1 MSIFQN
7 HRKNKINYKIKA
19 KIISRDIIFIVK
31 IIIIFKEKEESRIWK
46 NRNSFSLTYQN
57 FSCRRKVKIK
67 VMAKE
72 KNLVKDL
79 LINNNISLMRIKLVN
94 KFKYRKNLLH
104 NFEINEK
111 TLDQD
116 ILIILGFNRKAKI
129 HILSNCLR

>member
-7 HRKNKINYKIKA
+7 HRKNKINYKIKT
-19 KIISRDIIFIVK
+19 KIISRDIKFIVK

-57 FSCRRKVKIK
+57 FSCQRKVKIK

-79 LINNNISLMRIKLVN
+79 LINNIS
-94 KFKYRKNLLH
+94 
-104 NFEINEK
+104 
-111 TLDQD
+111 
-116 ILIILGFNRKAKI
+116 A
-129 HILSNCLR
+129 